1 MSGSGDHGDHG
12 HPHPHRHAHGQ
23 FEHSHDDGAVPH
35 SHVDPDEILSG
46 REIVDDYAAIHGPT
60 VGDRVRLGDTGL
72 VIEIEYDAQERGNE
86 FLAGFGKTARDG
98 LLLKA
103 AAVRDTC
110 DVVISNVV
118 IIDATCRIGKASIGI
133 REGRISGIGRA
144 GNPDMQD
151 DVDVVIGTGTTII
164 SGEGMIATAGA
175 IDTHVHLLS
184 PRIMEASLAAGV
196 TSIIGQEFGPVWG
209 VGVNSPW
216 ALRHAFNSFDQWPVN
231 IGFLGR
237 GSSSNDAPLVEALVE
252 GGACGFKVHEDMGA
266 HTRALDTALNVAEQF
281 DVQVALHTDG
291 LNECLSVE
299 DTLKVLDGRT
309 IHAFHIEGCGG
320 GHVPNVLKLA
330 GVANVIGSST
340 NPTLPF
346 GRDALDEH
354 YEMIFSAHGL
364 NHHSHSDH
372 AMVTD
377 RIRGGTMGAEGVLH
391 DLGVIGITSSDAQG
405 MGRAGE
411 TIRRT
416 FQLAA
421 KNKQD
426 LRVEATVHDNDRV
439 RQYMAK
445 LTINPAIAHGLSHE
459 IGSLDIGKLADIVLW
474 RPDHFGAKPQLVL
487 KAGFPAYG
495 VTGDP
500 NATTDSCEPLV
511 LGPQF
516 GSFGATAADLS
527 VAFVSQAALDA
538 GDDHMTT
545 RRRRVA
551 VKGTRNI
558 GPANLVHN
566 SRLGKVDVDSK
577 TGRVSLDGE
586 SVYSEPSQSV
596 TLSRLYFL

>member
-1 MSGSGDHGDHG
+1 MTGTNHQRY
-12 HPHPHRHAHGQ
+12 RHSHGQ
-23 FEHSHDDGAVPH
+23 FEHSHDGGEAPH
-35 SHVDPDEILSG
+35 SHLHPDEILP
-46 REIVDDYAAIHGPT
+46 DDYAAIHGPT

-72 VIEIEYDAQERGNE
+72 VIEVEYDAQQRGNE

-98 LLLKA
+98 LAMKG

-110 DVVISNVV
+110 DIVISNVV
-118 IIDATCRIGKASIGI
+118 VVDATRRIGKVSIGI
-133 REGRISGIGRA
+133 REGRICGIGRA
-144 GNPDMQD
+144 GNPDTMD
-151 DVDVVIGTGTTII
+151 DVDVVVGTGTTII
-164 SGEGMIATAGA
+164 SGEGLIATAGA

-184 PRIMEASLAAGV
+184 PRIMEASLASGV
-196 TSIIGQEFGPVWG
+196 TTILGQEFGPIWG

-216 ALRHAFNSFDQWPVN
+216 ALRHAFNAFDQWPVN
-231 IGFLGR
+231 IGFLAR
-237 GSSSNDAPLVEALVE
+237 GSSSVADPLVEALVE

-266 HTRALDTALNVAEQF
+266 HTRALDTALNVAEAH

-299 DTLKVLDGRT
+299 DTLAVLDGRT

-320 GHVPNVLKLA
+320 GHVPNVMRLA
-330 GVANVIGSST
+330 GVANVLGSST

-372 AMVTD
+372 HLVND

-411 TIRRT
+411 TVRRT

-421 KNKQD
+421 RMKQAAD
-426 LRVEATVHDNDRV
+426 TGPTQHDNERV

-445 LTINPAIAHGLSHE
+445 LTINPAIAHGLAHE
-459 IGSLDIGKLADIVLW
+459 IGSLDVGKLADIVLW

-487 KAGFPAYG
+487 KSGFPAFG

-516 GSFGATAADLS
+516 GSFGATAADIS
-527 VAFVSQAALDA
+527 VAFVA
-538 GDDHMTT
+538 GVAVEAGNDHMTT
-545 RRRRVA
+545 RRRRVS
-551 VKGTRNI
+551 VKRTRGI
-558 GPANLVHN
+558 GPRDLVLN
-566 SRLGKVDVDSK
+566 DRLGSVGVDPA
-577 TGRVSLDGE
+577 TGMVTLDGE
-586 SVYSEPSQSV
+586 GVYVDPADEVS
-596 TLSRLYFL
+596 LSRLYFL

>member
-1 MSGSGDHGDHG
+1 MTGTNHHRYRHSHGE
-12 HPHPHRHAHGQ
+12 
-23 FEHSHDDGAVPH
+23 FEHSHDDGDAPH
-35 SHVDPDEILSG
+35 SHLHPDDILP
-46 REIVDDYAAIHGPT
+46 DDYAAIHGPT
-60 VGDRVRLGDTGL
+60 VGDRVRLGDTNL
-72 VIEIEYDAQERGNE
+72 VIEIEYDAQQRGDE

-98 LLLKA
+98 LMLKG
-103 AAVRDTC
+103 AAVADTC

-118 IIDATCRIGKASIGI
+118 VIDATRRIGKVSIGI
-133 REGRISGIGRA
+133 RGGRIAAVGRT
-144 GNPDMQD
+144 GNPDTMD
-151 DVDVVIGTGTTII
+151 GVDVVVGTGTTII
-164 SGEGMIATAGA
+164 SGEGLIATAGA

-196 TSIIGQEFGPVWG
+196 TTIIGQEFGPVWG

-231 IGFLGR
+231 IGFLAR
-237 GSSSNDAPLVEALVE
+237 GSSSVEAPLVEALVE

-266 HTRALDTALNVAEQF
+266 HTRALDTALDVAERF

-291 LNECLSVE
+291 LNECLDVN
-299 DTLKVLDGRT
+299 DTLAVLDGRT

-320 GHVPNVLKLA
+320 GHVPNVMRLA
-330 GVANVIGSST
+330 GVANVLGSST

-354 YEMIFSAHGL
+354 YEMIFAAHGL

-372 AMVTD
+372 QLVAD

-411 TIRRT
+411 TVRRT

-421 KNKQD
+421 RMKQAAD
-426 LRVEATVHDNDRV
+426 TGPTQHDNDRV
-439 RQYMAK
+439 RQYVAK

-459 IGSLDIGKLADIVLW
+459 IGSLDVGKLADIVLW

-487 KAGFPAYG
+487 KSGFPAYG

-516 GSFGATAADLS
+516 GSFGATAADIS
-527 VAFVSQAALDA
+527 VAFVAGAAADE
-538 GDDHMTT
+538 GNDHMTT

-551 VKGTRNI
+551 VRDTRGI
-558 GPANLVHN
+558 GPADLVLN
-566 SRLGKVDVDSK
+566 NRLGAVDVNPAGEV
-577 TGRVSLDGE
+577 TLDGE
-586 SVYSEPSQSV
+586 PVYVDPADEVP
-596 TLSRLYFL
+596 LSRLYFL

>member
-1 MSGSGDHGDHG
+1 MSDHG
-12 HPHPHRHAHGQ
+12 HGHSHRHSHGQ
-23 FEHSHDDGAVPH
+23 FEHSHGDGAVPH
-35 SHVDPDEILSG
+35 SHVNTDEILP
-46 REIVDDYAAIHGPT
+46 DDYAAIHGPT

-72 VIEIEYDAQERGNE
+72 VIQIEYDSQQRGNE

-98 LLLKA
+98 LLMKA

-118 IIDATCRIGKASIGI
+118 VIDATCRIGKTSIGI
-133 REGRISGIGRA
+133 RDGRICAVGRA

-151 DVDVVIGTGTTII
+151 DVDVVVGTGTTII
-164 SGEGMIATAGA
+164 SGEGLIATAGA

-184 PRIMEASLAAGV
+184 PRIMEASLASGV

-237 GSSSNDAPLVEALVE
+237 GSSSDEAPLIEALVE

-266 HTRALDTALNVAEQF
+266 HTRALDTALNVAEVF

-299 DTLKVLDGRT
+299 DTLRVLAGRT

-330 GVANVIGSST
+330 GVPNVIGSST

-411 TIRRT
+411 TVRRT

-426 LRVEATVHDNDRV
+426 LLTEPTVHDNDRV

-459 IGSLDIGKLADIVLW
+459 IGSLDVGKLADIVLW

-516 GSFGATAADLS
+516 GSFGSTASDLS
-527 VAFVSQAALDA
+527 VAFVSQVAIDA

-551 VKGTRNI
+551 VSGTRNI
-558 GPANLVHN
+558 GPANMVLN
-566 SRLGKVDVDSK
+566 DRLGTVDVDPK
-577 TGRVSLDGE
+577 TGMVTLDGAA
-586 SVYSEPSQSV
+586 VYSGPSQSV
-596 TLSRLYFL
+596 SLSRLYFL

>member
-1 MSGSGDHGDHG
+1 MT
-12 HPHPHRHAHGQ
+12 RHTHGQ
-23 FEHSHDDGAVPH
+23 FDHDHEHGDAPH
-35 SHVDPDEILSG
+35 SHTHPDEILP
-46 REIVDDYAAIHGPT
+46 DDYAAIHGPT

-72 VIEIEYDAQERGNE
+72 VIQIEYDSQERGNE

-133 REGRISGIGRA
+133 REGRICGVGRA

-151 DVDVVIGTGTTII
+151 GVDVVVGTGTTIV
-164 SGEGMIATAGA
+164 SGEGLIATAGA

-184 PRIMEASLAAGV
+184 PRIMEASLASGV
-196 TSIIGQEFGPVWG
+196 TTILGQEFGPVWG

-231 IGFLGR
+231 IGFLAR
-237 GSSSNDAPLVEALVE
+237 GSSSDRAPLVEALVE
-252 GGACGFKVHEDMGA
+252 GGAAGFKVHEDMGA
-266 HTRALDTALNVAEQF
+266 HSRALDTALTVAEEF

-330 GVANVIGSST
+330 GVPNVIGSST

-354 YEMIFSAHGL
+354 YEMIFAAHGL

-372 AMVTD
+372 HMVKD

-411 TIRRT
+411 TVRRT

-421 KNKQD
+421 KNKRD
-426 LRVEATVHDNDRV
+426 LARGPTAHDNDRV

-445 LTINPAIAHGLSHE
+445 LTINPAIAHGLAQE
-459 IGSLDIGKLADIVLW
+459 IGSLDVGKLADIVLW

-487 KAGFPAYG
+487 KSGFPAYG

-527 VAFVSQAALDA
+527 VAFVSQAAVDA
-538 GDDHMTT
+538 GNDHMTT

-551 VKGTRNI
+551 IKRTRGI
-558 GPANLVHN
+558 GPADLVLN
-566 SRLGKVDVDSK
+566 DRLGVVDVDPR
-577 TGRVSLDGE
+577 TGMVSLDGQT
-586 SVYSEPSQSV
+586 VYSEPSDSV
-596 TLSRLYFL
+596 SLSRLYFL

>member
-1 MSGSGDHGDHG
+1 MSTHAHGEFEHQHDHGD
-12 HPHPHRHAHGQ
+12 
-23 FEHSHDDGAVPH
+23 VPH
-35 SHVDPDEILSG
+35 SHTHPDEILP
-46 REIVDDYAAIHGPT
+46 DDYAAIHGPT
-60 VGDRVRLGDTGL
+60 IGDRVRLGDTGL
-72 VIEIEYDAQERGNE
+72 VIEIEFDAQERGNE

-110 DVVISNVV
+110 DIVISNVV
-118 IIDATCRIGKASIGI
+118 VIDATCRIGKVSIGI
-133 REGRISGIGRA
+133 REGRICGVGRA
-144 GNPDMQD
+144 GNPDMLD
-151 DVDVVIGTGTTII
+151 GVDVVVGTGTTII
-164 SGEGMIATAGA
+164 SGEGLIATAGA
-175 IDTHVHLLS
+175 VDTHVHLLS
-184 PRIMEASLAAGV
+184 PRIMEASLASGV
-196 TSIIGQEFGPVWG
+196 TTIIGQEFGPVWG

-231 IGFLGR
+231 IGFLAR
-237 GSSSNDAPLVEALVE
+237 GSSSDEAPLVEALVE
-252 GGACGFKVHEDMGA
+252 GGAVGFKVHEDMGA
-266 HTRALDTALNVAEQF
+266 HARALDTALNVAEAF

-299 DTLKVLDGRT
+299 DTLSVLAGRT

-330 GVANVIGSST
+330 GVPNVIGSST

-372 AMVTD
+372 HMVKD

-411 TIRRT
+411 TVRRT

-421 KNKQD
+421 KNKKD
-426 LRVEATVHDNDRV
+426 LGHGPTTHDNDRV

-459 IGSLDIGKLADIVLW
+459 IGSLDVGKLADIVLW

-487 KAGFPAYG
+487 KSGFPAYG

-516 GSFGATAADLS
+516 GSFGTTAADLS
-527 VAFVSQAALDA
+527 VAFVSQAAVAA
-538 GDDHMTT
+538 GNDHMTT

-551 VKGTRNI
+551 VRDNRNI
-558 GPANLVHN
+558 GPRNMVLN
-566 SRLGKVDVDSK
+566 DRLGTVDVDPA
-577 TGRVSLDGE
+577 TGMVTLDGDT
-586 SVYSEPSQSV
+586 VYSEPSDSV
-596 TLSRLYFL
+596 SLSRLYFL

>member
-1 MSGSGDHGDHG
+1 VSDHQ
-12 HPHPHRHAHGQ
+12 HPHPHRHSHGQ
-23 FEHSHDDGAVPH
+23 FEHAHEDGAVPH
-35 SHVDPDEILSG
+35 SHVAPDEVMPG
-46 REIVDDYAAIHGPT
+46 DYAAIHGPT

-72 VIEIEYDAQERGNE
+72 VIRIEYDAQERGNE

-98 LLLKA
+98 LLLQGA
-103 AAVRDTC
+103 TVRDTC
-110 DVVISNVV
+110 DIVISNVV
-118 IIDATCRIGKASIGI
+118 IIDATRRIGKVSIGI
-133 REGRISGIGRA
+133 RDGRICAVGRA
-144 GNPDMQD
+144 GNPDTVD
-151 DVDVVIGTGTTII
+151 DIDVVVGTGTTII
-164 SGEGMIATAGA
+164 SGEGLIATAGA

-184 PRIMEASLAAGV
+184 PRIMEASLASGV

-237 GSSSNDAPLVEALVE
+237 GSSSVEAPLIEALVE

-266 HTRALDTALNVAEQF
+266 HTRALDTALNVAEAF

-299 DTLKVLDGRT
+299 DTLGVLDGRT

-372 AMVTD
+372 AMVSD

-411 TIRRT
+411 TVRRT

-426 LRVEATVHDNDRV
+426 LAQGPTVDDNDRV

-487 KAGFPAYG
+487 KGGFPAYG

-500 NATTDSCEPLV
+500 NAATDTCEPLV

-516 GSFGATAADLS
+516 GSFGATAADIS
-527 VAFVSQAALDA
+527 VAFVSQAAVDA

-551 VKGTRNI
+551 VRNTRGI
-558 GPANLVHN
+558 GPADMVLNN
-566 SRLGKVDVDSK
+566 RLGTVDVDAK
-577 TGRVSLDGE
+577 TGMVTFDGE
-586 SVYSEPSQSV
+586 TVYSEPAQTVS
-596 TLSRLYFL
+596 LSRLYFL

>member
-1 MSGSGDHGDHG
+1 MTDEVHG
-12 HPHPHRHAHGQ
+12 HSHRHTHGA
-23 FEHSHDDGAVPH
+23 FEHSHDGGEVPH
-35 SHVDPDEILSG
+35 DHLHPDDILP
-46 REIVDDYAAIHGPT
+46 DDYAAIHGPT

-72 VIEIEYDAQERGNE
+72 VVEIEYDAQQRGDE
-86 FLAGFGKTARDG
+86 LLAGFGKTARDG
-98 LLLKA
+98 LMLKA
-103 AAVRDTC
+103 ASVAETC

-118 IIDATCRIGKASIGI
+118 VIDATRRIGKVSIGI
-133 REGRISGIGRA
+133 RGGRICAVGRA
-144 GNPDMQD
+144 GNPDTVD
-151 DVDVVIGTGTTII
+151 GIDVVVGTGTTII
-164 SGEGMIATAGA
+164 SGEGLIATAGA
-175 IDTHVHLLS
+175 IDTHVHLMS

-196 TSIIGQEFGPVWG
+196 TTIIGQEFGPVWG

-216 ALRHAFNSFDQWPVN
+216 ALRHAFNSFDEWPVN

-237 GSSSNDAPLVEALVE
+237 GSSSTDAPLVEALVE

-266 HTRALDTALNVAEQF
+266 HARALDTALDVAERF

-299 DTLKVLDGRT
+299 DTLRVLAGRT

-320 GHVPNVLKLA
+320 GHVPNVLELA
-330 GVANVIGSST
+330 GVPNVIGSST

-354 YEMIFSAHGL
+354 YEMIFAAHGL
-364 NHHSHSDH
+364 NHHSHTDH
-372 AMVTD
+372 HLVTD

-411 TIRRT
+411 TVRRT

-421 KNKQD
+421 HMKREQIRQGLAD
-426 LRVEATVHDNDRV
+426 PTLHDNDRV
-439 RQYMAK
+439 RQYVAK
-445 LTINPAIAHGLSHE
+445 LTINPAIAHGLNHE
-459 IGSLDIGKLADIVLW
+459 IGSLDVGKLADIVLW

-487 KAGFPAYG
+487 KSGFPAFG

-500 NATTDSCEPLV
+500 NAATDVSEPLV

-527 VAFVSQAALDA
+527 VAFVSQAAVDA
-538 GDDHMTT
+538 GDEHMTT

-551 VKGTRNI
+551 VRGTRNI
-558 GPANLVHN
+558 GPADLVHN
-566 SRLGKVDVDSK
+566 NRLGQVDVDPKS
-577 TGRVSLDGE
+577 GRVSLDGDP
-586 SVYSEPSQSV
+586 VYSEPAESV
-596 TLSRLYFL
+596 SLSRLYFL

>member
-1 MSGSGDHGDHG
+1 MTDRPHSNRHSHGK
-12 HPHPHRHAHGQ
+12 
-23 FEHSHDDGAVPH
+23 FEHSHDDGGVPH
-35 SHVDPDEILSG
+35 DHLLPDEILP
-46 REIVDDYAAIHGPT
+46 DDYAAIHGPT

-72 VIEIEYDAQERGNE
+72 VIEIEYDSQQRGNE

-103 AAVRDTC
+103 AAVRETC

-118 IIDATCRIGKASIGI
+118 VIDATRRIGKVSIGI
-133 REGRISGIGRA
+133 RDGRISAVGRA
-144 GNPDMQD
+144 GNPDMID
-151 DVDVVIGTGTTII
+151 DVEVVVGTGTTII

-184 PRIMEASLAAGV
+184 PRIMEASLASGV
-196 TSIIGQEFGPVWG
+196 TTIIGQEFGPVWG

-237 GSSSNDAPLVEALVE
+237 GSSSNEAPLVEALVE

-266 HTRALDTALNVAEQF
+266 HTRALDTALTVAEQY

-291 LNECLSVE
+291 LNECLSVD
-299 DTLKVLDGRT
+299 DTLRVLQGRT

-330 GVANVIGSST
+330 GVPNVIGSST

-354 YEMIFSAHGL
+354 YEMIFAAHGL
-364 NHHSHSDH
+364 NHHSPSDH
-372 AMVTD
+372 HLVAD

-391 DLGVIGITSSDAQG
+391 DMGVIGITSSDAQG

-411 TIRRT
+411 TVRRT

-421 KNKQD
+421 HMKREQIKSG
-426 LRVEATVHDNDRV
+426 LGHGPTSHDNDRV

-459 IGSLDIGKLADIVLW
+459 IGSLDVGKLADIVLW

-487 KAGFPAYG
+487 KSGFPAYG

-500 NATTDSCEPLV
+500 NAATDSSEPLV

-516 GSFGATAADLS
+516 GSFGSTAADLS
-527 VAFVSQAALDA
+527 VAFVSQAAVDA

-551 VKGTRNI
+551 VRGTRNI
-558 GPANLVHN
+558 GPADLVHN
-566 SRLGKVDVDSK
+566 NRLGHVDVDAK
-577 TGRVSLDGE
+577 TGMVSLDGDA
-586 SVYSEPSQSV
+586 VYSEPAEWVS
-596 TLSRLYFL
+596 LSRLYFL